1 VFGELHVSEE
11 DAAAALRD
19 LAGESPRLLHCY
31 NVWYAAQ
38 LPWPAEE
45 ASRAANCMFSVVQ
58 SSTGVSPG
66 SILHMYE
73 KNFVAMEN

>member
-1 VFGELHVSEE
+1 MFDELHVSEE
-11 DAAAALRD
+11 DVARALGDRAA
-19 LAGESPRLLHCY
+19 ESPRLHCY
-31 NVWYAAQ
+31 NVWYVAQ

-66 SILHMYE
+66 TILRMYE
-73 KNFVAMEN
+73 RYFVAIEK